1 MENKGTDT
9 AAPTDALDILSEIP
23 AGGTA
28 AAAPE
33 PEATSLDSGPTSTT
47 SALYRAAIG
56 KVSTDFYQRVFD
68 RFETAERTGPS
79 WNWAAALIT
88 FNWMVFRKL
97 WLAALVYV
105 GALVATLV
113 SVLGLGKLVFQW
125 SSPLETGLLGL
136 LALVFVAVPGV
147 YGNALLHW
155 ASRKKMA
162 QALATNATVPE
173 ACAMLEQQAST
184 KQRLIWIALANALLV
199 GATVGIS
206 VALPDADRLP
216 QSPGAME
223 QAQSAPSAAAS
234 SPNTTPIAPPPI
246 PAASAPAAAMESAAA
261 ASAPASSTA
270 PAPAAAEPVA
280 VAVSPAAPAPLPAP
294 NKATAATIATAPAA
308 VVTIAPPAPLAPPAP
323 AVVEKPAAP
332 EKPAAKASS
341 APANKA
347 AEKTQASP
355 ITANTATSDA
365 AAGKKIY
372 INVGLFA
379 KESNAHNAHDKLAR
393 AGLPAKEQQVTG
405 TKGTFTRVRVG
416 PYKTMAAAEKA
427 AEKIRGQGLE
437 AVVVRQ

>member
-1 MENKGTDT
+1 MDNAT
-9 AAPTDALDILSEIP
+9 PTEAIDILSEIP
-23 AGGTA
+23 AGA
-28 AAAPE
+28 SAAAPA
-33 PEATSLDSGPTSTT
+33 PEATSLDNGPTSTT

-68 RFETAERTGPS
+68 RFEAAERIGPT
-79 WNWAAALIT
+79 WNWAAALVT

-97 WLAALVYV
+97 WLAALAYV
-105 GALVATLV
+105 GALVAVLV
-113 SVLGLGKLVFQW
+113 AVLGLGKLVFQW
-125 SSPLETGLLGL
+125 SSPLEMGLMGL
-136 LALVFVAVPGV
+136 LALVFVVVPGA

-173 ACAMLEQQAST
+173 ACAMLEKQAST

-216 QSPGAME
+216 QSLPATE
-223 QAQSAPSAAAS
+223 PAL
-234 SPNTTPIAPPPI
+234 
-246 PAASAPAAAMESAAA
+246 PAASAPTGTASAPTEIASA
-261 ASAPASSTA
+261 PPAVASAPAVPASASVSA
-270 PAPAAAEPVA
+270 PATVPLESPTASATTQPEPAPKVVAPLAVTPSASAAQATA
-280 VAVSPAAPAPLPAP
+280 VLSAPAIPATP
-294 NKATAATIATAPAA
+294 S
-308 VVTIAPPAPLAPPAP
+308 APPAPV
-323 AVVEKPAAP
+323 VVEKPVAP
-332 EKPAAKASS
+332 EKPAAKASGKPVEKPQSGS
-341 APANKA
+341 ATAGAKKTTPAASA
-347 AEKTQASP
+347 ATG
-355 ITANTATSDA
+355 DA

-379 KESNAHNAHDKLAR
+379 KESNAHNAHDKLSK

-416 PYKTMAAAEKA
+416 PYKTLAQAEKA

>member
-9 AAPTDALDILSEIP
+9 AAPADALDILSEIP

-33 PEATSLDSGPTSTT
+33 PEATSLDNGPTSTT

-68 RFETAERTGPS
+68 RFETAERSGPS
-79 WNWAAALIT
+79 WNWAAALMT

-105 GALVATLV
+105 GALVAALV

-125 SSPLETGLLGL
+125 SSPLEMGLLGL

-147 YGNALLHW
+147 YGNALLHG

-162 QALATNATVPE
+162 KALATNATVPE

-216 QSPGAME
+216 QSQP
-223 QAQSAPSAAAS
+223 APEPAL
-234 SPNTTPIAPPPI
+234 
-246 PAASAPAAAMESAAA
+246 PAASAPTETASATSAVVSA
-261 ASAPASSTA
+261 PAVPASAPLNVPLEAALATATATAAS
-270 PAPAAAEPVA
+270 
-280 VAVSPAAPAPLPAP
+280 VSAPAPLPAAS
-294 NKATAATIATAPAA
+294 ATTQTAVLSAPVVPA
-308 VVTIAPPAPLAPPAP
+308 APPAP
-323 AVVEKPAAP
+323 AVVEKPMAP
-332 EKPAAKASS
+332 EKPAAKAASK
-341 APANKA
+341 P
-347 AEKTQASP
+347 AEKTQAGAATSGAKK
-355 ITANTATSDA
+355 TSAATSAATSDA

-379 KESNAHNAHDKLAR
+379 KESNAHNAHDKLAK

>member
-1 MENKGTDT
+1 MENKGTDN

-23 AGGTA
+23 AGAG
-28 AAAPE
+28 AAPE
-33 PEATSLDSGPTSTT
+33 PEATSLDNGPTSTT

-105 GALVATLV
+105 GAVVAALV

-125 SSPLETGLLGL
+125 SSPLEMGLLGL
-136 LALVFVAVPGV
+136 LALVFVVVPGI
-147 YGNALLHW
+147 YGNALLHG
-155 ASRKKMA
+155 ACRKKMA
-162 QALATNATVPE
+162 QALAANTTVPE

-223 QAQSAPSAAAS
+223 QAPSAPGSAASA
-234 SPNTTPIAPPPI
+234 PNTTPIAPPPI
-246 PAASAPAAAMESAAA
+246 PAASAPAAAMESAA
-261 ASAPASSTA
+261 PASSPA

-280 VAVSPAAPAPLPAP
+280 GAVPPTAPAPLPAP
-294 NKATAATIATAPAA
+294 NKATAATIAAAPAA
-308 VVTIAPPAPLAPPAP
+308 VVTSAPPAPLAPPAP

-332 EKPAAKASS
+332 ERPAAKTSN

-347 AEKTQASP
+347 AEKTQASA
-355 ITANTATSDA
+355 TAAKAATSDA

-379 KESNAHNAHDKLAR
+379 KESNAHNAHDKLAK